1 MEDANKETVQKKKIN
16 YKKRVILVLIFIV
29 LVSIFMFVKLRG
41 EYLNILSI
49 GENYIDVFTQT
60 IKYQYMVFG
69 INIAVLF
76 FLIYFTTRFIK
87 RGLKKFFEEDKIEMP
102 KLPNKSVS
110 LIAGAILSIITSPFM
125 IEKTMLALNSA
136 QFGIA
141 DPIFNIDIGYYIFTK
156 PFIEMLLYYIIFV
169 FIVLSIYIAIY
180 YITVFNVYFDG
191 INIETLKKNT
201 VIKQIIFNIMVIAL
215 AIAGITFIN
224 SNNVIFEKSID
235 IGQDLVLYGGGLT
248 DVTIKVWGYR
258 IFAIL
263 IPIAVYFG
271 ISFIQ
276 KSQNKKAI
284 LAFATIPT
292 YLVGMFVIMTLFQLI
307 MVSPNELDK
316 EKTYIQNNIDGTKQA
331 YNIDIE
337 EIEIAHTGTITNEQ
351 VIRNSNVLNNIPIVT
366 KDVVLKN
373 LEEYQTSTGYYAY
386 RNISI
391 AKYNINGTDEIC
403 YISPREIVSDNGRTY
418 NSKTY
423 EYTHGYGAII
433 TSASTLDDS
442 NNITYI
448 QKGLDDNGPIKVE
461 QPRIYFGLQTNQT
474 IITNV
479 NNNKEYDYPI
489 TSSTNAENV
498 YDGLAGIKLN
508 LLDRLILGIHTG
520 DLKIA
525 FNTNM
530 NSESKV
536 ITNRNII
543 ERAKTLMPY
552 LMYDENPYM
561 VITDTG
567 RQVWVLDAYTISNS
581 YPYSQ
586 ESIIEKDGIRTRI
599 NYIRNSVKVLIDAY
613 DGTMQFY
620 ITDRTDPIAMA
631 YRNIY
636 PNLFM
641 DLDVQIPEDISE
653 HMVYPQLLYNIQA
666 DMLSMYHNVQTEVL
680 YRNDDLW
687 DIARNTANRQSASS
701 IGTKM
706 DSYYTM
712 LKTSDSNEEELGL
725 VVPYTPYNKQ
735 NIIAYLV
742 GTYENDNKLKLYKF
756 NSDNNILGPMQLENQ
771 IEQDETI
778 SEELKALNVAGTRLI
793 KDMIIVPIENTL
805 LYVQPI
811 YQVLLNE
818 SQVPTLRKVIVAS
831 GNKLAIGNN
840 LQEAIERL
848 VSQEASRIEIE
859 NTDDEEGLIEAIIKA
874 NNNLSESS
882 ANNDWELMGK
892 DINRLQSLI
901 TQLEELIS
909 EKENTE
915 NIENTENTEIDSNLI
930 NESNIIINSTENQ
943 I

>member
-1 MEDANKETVQKKKIN
+1 MKKRKT
-16 YKKRVILVLIFIV
+16 RVILVVVFLILLALYLGIT
-29 LVSIFMFVKLRG
+29 LRG

-69 INIAVLF
+69 INFVFLF

-263 IPIAVYFG
+263 IPIAVYIG
-271 ISFIQ
+271 ISFIR

-284 LAFATIPT
+284 LAFGTIPT

-641 DLDVQIPEDISE
+641 DLDAQIPEDISE

-680 YRNDDLW
+680 YRNDDIW

-712 LKTSDSNEEELGL
+712 LKTSDSSEEKLGL

-771 IEQDETI
+771 IEQDEAI
-778 SEELKALNVAGTRLI
+778 SEELKALNVAGTKLI

-818 SQVPTLRKVIVAS
+818 SQVPILKKVVVAS

-840 LQEAIERL
+840 LQDAIEKL
-848 VSQEASRIEIE
+848 VSQEASRTRIEIE
-859 NTDDEEGLIEAIIKA
+859 NTDNEEGLIEAIIKA

-882 ANNDWELMGK
+882 ANSDWELMGK

-901 TQLEELIS
+901 KQLEELIS
-909 EKENTE
+909 ETE
-915 NIENTENTEIDSNLI
+915 NVENTEIDSNLV
-930 NESNIIINSTENQ
+930 NENNTITNSIENQ

>member
-1 MEDANKETVQKKKIN
+1 MEDANKESVQKKKIN

-29 LVSIFMFVKLRG
+29 LVSLFMFVKLRG

-69 INIAVLF
+69 INFAVLF

-102 KLPNKSVS
+102 KLPNKSVA

-215 AIAGITFIN
+215 AIAGITFVN

-284 LAFATIPT
+284 LAFGTIPT

-351 VIRNSNVLNNIPIVT
+351 VNRNSNVLNNIPIVT

-508 LLDRLILGIHTG
+508 WLDRLILGIHTG
-520 DLKIA
+520 DFKIA

-641 DLDVQIPEDISE
+641 DLDAQIPEDISE

-680 YRNDDLW
+680 YRNDDIW

-712 LKTSDSNEEELGL
+712 LKTSDSSEEKLGL

-771 IEQDETI
+771 IEQDEAI
-778 SEELKALNVAGTRLI
+778 SEELKALNVAGTKLI

-818 SQVPTLRKVIVAS
+818 SQVPILKKVVVAS

-840 LQEAIERL
+840 LQDAIEKL

-859 NTDDEEGLIEAIIKA
+859 NTDNEEGLIEAIIKA

-882 ANNDWELMGK
+882 ANSDWELMGK

-901 TQLEELIS
+901 KQLEELIS
-909 EKENTE
+909 ETE
-915 NIENTENTEIDSNLI
+915 NVENTEIDSSLV
-930 NESNIIINSTENQ
+930 NENNTITNSIENQ

>member
-1 MEDANKETVQKKKIN
+1 MEDANKESVQKKKIN

-29 LVSIFMFVKLRG
+29 LVSLFMFVKLRG

-69 INIAVLF
+69 INFVFLF

-316 EKTYIQNNIDGTKQA
+316 EKPYIQNNIDGTKQA

-520 DLKIA
+520 DFKIA

-561 VITDTG
+561 VITNTG

-641 DLDVQIPEDISE
+641 DLDAQIPEDISE

-712 LKTSDSNEEELGL
+712 LKISDSSEEKLGL

-742 GTYENDNKLKLYKF
+742 GTYKNDNKLKLYKF

-771 IEQDETI
+771 IEQDEAI
-778 SEELKALNVAGTRLI
+778 SEELKALNVAGTKLI

-818 SQVPTLRKVIVAS
+818 SQVPILKKVVVAS

-840 LQEAIERL
+840 LQDAIEKL

-859 NTDDEEGLIEAIIKA
+859 NTDNEEGLIEAIIKA

-882 ANNDWELMGK
+882 ANSDWELMGK

-901 TQLEELIS
+901 KQLEELIS
-909 EKENTE
+909 ETE
-915 NIENTENTEIDSNLI
+915 NVENTEIDSDLV
-930 NESNIIINSTENQ
+930 NENNTITNSIENQ

>member
-1 MEDANKETVQKKKIN
+1 MEDASKEIVQKKKVN
-16 YKKRVILVLIFIV
+16 YKKRVILVLIFLV
-29 LVSIFMFVKLRG
+29 LVGIFMFVKLRG

-49 GENYIDVFTQT
+49 SENYIEVFTQT
-60 IKYQYMVFG
+60 IKYQYMVIG
-69 INIAVLF
+69 INFVVLF
-76 FLIYFTTRFIK
+76 FLIYFTTRYIK
-87 RGLKKFFEEDKIEMP
+87 KGLKKFFEEDKIEMP
-102 KLPNKSVS
+102 KLPNKSIA
-110 LIAGAILSIITSPFM
+110 LIAGAILSIITSTFM
-125 IEKTMLALNSA
+125 VEKTMLVLNSA
-136 QFGIA
+136 QFGIP

-156 PFIEMLLYYIIFV
+156 PFIEMILYYIIFV
-169 FIVLSIYIAIY
+169 FAVLSIYIAIY
-180 YITVFNVYFDG
+180 YIAVFNIYFDG

-201 VIKQIIFNIMVIAL
+201 VIKQIIFNVMVIAL
-215 AIAGITFIN
+215 AIAGLTFVN

-235 IGQDLVLYGGGLT
+235 IGSDIVLYGGGLT

-258 IFAIL
+258 ILAIL
-263 IPIAVYFG
+263 IPIAIYFG
-271 ISFIQ
+271 IKYII
-276 KSQNKKAI
+276 KSQNKKAV
-284 LAFATIPT
+284 LAFGTIPT
-292 YLVGMFVIMTLFQLI
+292 YLVGMFVIMTLVQLI

-316 EKTYIQNNIDGTKQA
+316 EKAYIKNNIEGTKQA

-337 EIEIAHTGTITNEQ
+337 EIEIAHTGTITSEQ
-351 VIRNSNVLNNIPIVT
+351 VNKNNVVLSNIPIVT

-386 RNISI
+386 RNINI
-391 AKYNINGTDEIC
+391 AKYNIDGAEEVC
-403 YISPREIVSDNGRTY
+403 YVSPREIVSDNGRTY

-433 TSASTLDDS
+433 TSASKLDNS

-448 QKGLDDNGPIKVE
+448 QKGLDENGPIKVE
-461 QPRIYFGLQTNQT
+461 EPRIYFGLQTNQT

-530 NSESKV
+530 NEESKV

-561 VITDTG
+561 VITDEG

-586 ESIIEKDGIRTRI
+586 ETIIEKDGIRTKI

-613 DGTMQFY
+613 DGTLEFY

-641 DLDVQIPEDISE
+641 DLDAQIPENIAE
-653 HMVYPQLLYNIQA
+653 HMIYPQLLYDIQA
-666 DMLSMYHNVQTEVL
+666 EMLSMYHNVQTEVL

-687 DIARNTANRQSASS
+687 DIARSTANKTTSS
-701 IGTKM
+701 NIGTSM
-706 DSYYTM
+706 NSYYTM
-712 LKTSDSNEEELGL
+712 LKTTDSNEEKLGL

-742 GTYENDNKLKLYKF
+742 GTYEDDNKLKLYKF
-756 NSDNNILGPMQLENQ
+756 NSDSSILGPMQLENQ
-771 IEQDETI
+771 IEQDEAI
-778 SEELKALNVAGTRLI
+778 SAEIKSLNVAGTKLI
-793 KDMIIVPIENTL
+793 KDMLIVPIENTL

-818 SQVPTLRKVIVAS
+818 SQVPILKKVVVAS
-831 GNKLAIGNN
+831 GNKVAIGNN

-859 NTDDEEGLIEAIIKA
+859 NTDDEKGLIEAIIKA
-874 NNNLSESS
+874 NNNLSQSS

-901 TQLEELIS
+901 TQLEELMKET
-909 EKENTE
+909 EKNEPDVNIDTETNT
-915 NIENTENTEIDSNLI
+915 ITNTV
-930 NESNIIINSTENQ
+930 ENQ

>member
-1 MEDANKETVQKKKIN
+1 MEDANKESVQKKKIN

-69 INIAVLF
+69 INFAVLF

-102 KLPNKSVS
+102 KLPNKSVA

-201 VIKQIIFNIMVIAL
+201 VIKQIIFNITVIAL

-351 VIRNSNVLNNIPIVT
+351 VNRNSNVLNNIPIVT

-641 DLDVQIPEDISE
+641 DLDAQIPEDISE

-687 DIARNTANRQSASS
+687 NIARNTANRQSASS

-712 LKTSDSNEEELGL
+712 LKTSDSSEEKLGL

-771 IEQDETI
+771 IEQDEAI
-778 SEELKALNVAGTRLI
+778 SEELKALNVAGTKLI

-818 SQVPTLRKVIVAS
+818 SQVPILKKVVVAS

-840 LQEAIERL
+840 LQDAIEKL

-859 NTDDEEGLIEAIIKA
+859 NTDNEEGLIEAIIKA

-882 ANNDWELMGK
+882 ANSDWELMGK

-901 TQLEELIS
+901 KQLEELIS
-909 EKENTE
+909 ETE
-915 NIENTENTEIDSNLI
+915 NVENTEIDSNLV
-930 NESNIIINSTENQ
+930 NENNTITNSIENQ

>member
-1 MEDANKETVQKKKIN
+1 MEDANKESVQKKKIN

-29 LVSIFMFVKLRG
+29 LVSLFMFVKLRG

-69 INIAVLF
+69 INFAVLF

-102 KLPNKSVS
+102 KLPNKSVA

-520 DLKIA
+520 DFKIA

-641 DLDVQIPEDISE
+641 DLDAQIPEDISE

-712 LKTSDSNEEELGL
+712 LKTSDSSEEKLGL

-771 IEQDETI
+771 IEQDEAI
-778 SEELKALNVAGTRLI
+778 SEELKALNVAGTKLI

-818 SQVPTLRKVIVAS
+818 SQVPILKKVVVAS

-840 LQEAIERL
+840 LQDAIEKL

-859 NTDDEEGLIEAIIKA
+859 NTDNEEGLIEAIIKA

-882 ANNDWELMGK
+882 ANSDWELMGK

-901 TQLEELIS
+901 KQLEELIN
-909 EKENTE
+909 ETE
-915 NIENTENTEIDSNLI
+915 NVENTEIDSDLV
-930 NESNIIINSTENQ
+930 NENNTITNSIENQ

>member
-1 MEDANKETVQKKKIN
+1 MEDASKEIVQKKKVN
-16 YKKRVILVLIFIV
+16 YKKRVILVLIFLV
-29 LVSIFMFVKLRG
+29 LVGIFMFVKLRG

-49 GENYIDVFTQT
+49 SENYIEVFTQT
-60 IKYQYMVFG
+60 IKYQYMVIG
-69 INIAVLF
+69 INFVVLF
-76 FLIYFTTRFIK
+76 FLIYFTTRYIK
-87 RGLKKFFEEDKIEMP
+87 KGLKKFFEEDKIEMP
-102 KLPNKSVS
+102 KLPNKSIA
-110 LIAGAILSIITSPFM
+110 LIAGAILSIITSTFM
-125 IEKTMLALNSA
+125 VEKTMLVLNSA
-136 QFGIA
+136 QFGIP

-156 PFIEMLLYYIIFV
+156 PFIEMILYYIIFV
-169 FIVLSIYIAIY
+169 FAVLSIYIAIY
-180 YITVFNVYFDG
+180 YIAVFNIYFDG

-201 VIKQIIFNIMVIAL
+201 VIKQIIFNVMVIAL
-215 AIAGITFIN
+215 AIAGLTFVN

-235 IGQDLVLYGGGLT
+235 IGSDIVLYGGGLT

-258 IFAIL
+258 ILAIL
-263 IPIAVYFG
+263 IPIAIYFG
-271 ISFIQ
+271 IKYII

-284 LAFATIPT
+284 LAFGTIPT

-316 EKTYIQNNIDGTKQA
+316 EKAYIKNNIEGTKQA

-337 EIEIAHTGTITNEQ
+337 EIEIAHTGTITSEQ
-351 VIRNSNVLNNIPIVT
+351 VNKNNVVLSNIPIVT

-386 RNISI
+386 RNINI
-391 AKYNINGTDEIC
+391 AKYNIDGAEEVC
-403 YISPREIVSDNGRTY
+403 YVSPREIVSDNGRTY

-433 TSASTLDDS
+433 TSASKLDNS

-448 QKGLDDNGPIKVE
+448 QKGLDENGPIKVE
-461 QPRIYFGLQTNQT
+461 EPRIYFGLQTNQT

-530 NSESKV
+530 NEESKV

-561 VITDTG
+561 VITDEG

-586 ESIIEKDGIRTRI
+586 ETIIEKDGIRTKI

-613 DGTMQFY
+613 DGTLEFY

-641 DLDVQIPEDISE
+641 DLDEQIPENIAE
-653 HMVYPQLLYNIQA
+653 HMIYPQLLYDIQA
-666 DMLSMYHNVQTEVL
+666 EMLSMYHNVQTEVL

-687 DIARNTANRQSASS
+687 DIARSTANKTTSS
-701 IGTKM
+701 NIGTSM
-706 DSYYTM
+706 NSYYTM
-712 LKTSDSNEEELGL
+712 LKTTDSSEEKLGL

-742 GTYENDNKLKLYKF
+742 GTYEDDNKLKLYKF
-756 NSDNNILGPMQLENQ
+756 NSDSSILGPMQLENQ
-771 IEQDETI
+771 IEQDEAI
-778 SEELKALNVAGTRLI
+778 SAEIKSLNVAGTKLI
-793 KDMIIVPIENTL
+793 KDMLIVPIENTL

-818 SQVPTLRKVIVAS
+818 SQVPILKKVVVAS
-831 GNKLAIGNN
+831 GNKVAIGNN

-859 NTDDEEGLIEAIIKA
+859 NTDDEKGLIEAIIKA
-874 NNNLSESS
+874 NNNLSQSS

-901 TQLEELIS
+901 TQLEELMKET
-909 EKENTE
+909 EKNEPDVNIDTETNT
-915 NIENTENTEIDSNLI
+915 ITNTV
-930 NESNIIINSTENQ
+930 ENQ

>member
-1 MEDANKETVQKKKIN
+1 MEDASKEIVQKKKVN
-16 YKKRVILVLIFIV
+16 YKKRVILVLIFLV
-29 LVSIFMFVKLRG
+29 LVGIFMFVKLRG

-49 GENYIDVFTQT
+49 SENYIEVFTQT
-60 IKYQYMVFG
+60 IKYQYMVIG
-69 INIAVLF
+69 INFVVLF
-76 FLIYFTTRFIK
+76 FLIYFTTRYIK
-87 RGLKKFFEEDKIEMP
+87 KGLKKFFEEDKIEMP
-102 KLPNKSVS
+102 KLPNKSIA
-110 LIAGAILSIITSPFM
+110 LIAGAILSIITSTFM
-125 IEKTMLALNSA
+125 VEKTMLVLNSA
-136 QFGIA
+136 QFGIP

-156 PFIEMLLYYIIFV
+156 PFIEMILYYIIFV
-169 FIVLSIYIAIY
+169 FAVLSIYIAIY
-180 YITVFNVYFDG
+180 YIAVFNIYFDG

-201 VIKQIIFNIMVIAL
+201 VIKQIIFNVMVIAL
-215 AIAGITFIN
+215 AIAGLTFVN

-235 IGQDLVLYGGGLT
+235 IGSDIVLYGGGLT

-258 IFAIL
+258 ILAIL
-263 IPIAVYFG
+263 IPIAIYFG
-271 ISFIQ
+271 IKYII

-284 LAFATIPT
+284 LAFGTIPT
-292 YLVGMFVIMTLFQLI
+292 YLVGLFVIMTLFQLI

-316 EKTYIQNNIDGTKQA
+316 EKAYIKNNIEGTKQA

-337 EIEIAHTGTITNEQ
+337 EIEIAHTGTITSEQ
-351 VIRNSNVLNNIPIVT
+351 VNKNNVVLSNIPIVT

-386 RNISI
+386 RNINI
-391 AKYNINGTDEIC
+391 AKYNIDGAEEVC
-403 YISPREIVSDNGRTY
+403 YVSPREIVSDNGRTY

-433 TSASTLDDS
+433 TSASKLDNS

-448 QKGLDDNGPIKVE
+448 QKGLDENGPIKVE
-461 QPRIYFGLQTNQT
+461 EPRIYFGLQTNQT

-530 NSESKV
+530 NEESKV

-561 VITDTG
+561 VITDEG

-586 ESIIEKDGIRTRI
+586 ETIIEKDGIRTKI

-613 DGTMQFY
+613 DGTLEFY

-641 DLDVQIPEDISE
+641 DLDAQIPENIAE
-653 HMVYPQLLYNIQA
+653 HMIYPQLLYDIQA
-666 DMLSMYHNVQTEVL
+666 EMLSMYHNVQTEVL

-687 DIARNTANRQSASS
+687 DIARSTANKTTSS
-701 IGTKM
+701 NIGTSM
-706 DSYYTM
+706 NSYYTM
-712 LKTSDSNEEELGL
+712 LKTTDSNEEKLGL

-742 GTYENDNKLKLYKF
+742 GTYEDDNKLKLYKF
-756 NSDNNILGPMQLENQ
+756 NSDSSILGPMQLENQ
-771 IEQDETI
+771 IEQDEAI
-778 SEELKALNVAGTRLI
+778 SAEIKSLNVAGTKLI
-793 KDMIIVPIENTL
+793 KDMLIVPIESTL

-818 SQVPTLRKVIVAS
+818 SQVPILKKVVVAS
-831 GNKLAIGNN
+831 GNKVAIGNN

-859 NTDDEEGLIEAIIKA
+859 NTDDEKGLIEAIIKA
-874 NNNLSESS
+874 NNNLSQSS

-901 TQLEELIS
+901 TQLEELMKET
-909 EKENTE
+909 EKNEPDVNIDTETNT
-915 NIENTENTEIDSNLI
+915 ITNTV
-930 NESNIIINSTENQ
+930 ENQ

>member
-1 MEDANKETVQKKKIN
+1 M
-16 YKKRVILVLIFIV
+16 
-29 LVSIFMFVKLRG
+29 
-41 EYLNILSI
+41 
-49 GENYIDVFTQT
+49 
-60 IKYQYMVFG
+60 
-69 INIAVLF
+69 
-76 FLIYFTTRFIK
+76 
-87 RGLKKFFEEDKIEMP
+87 
-102 KLPNKSVS
+102 
-110 LIAGAILSIITSPFM
+110 
-125 IEKTMLALNSA
+125 
-136 QFGIA
+136 
-141 DPIFNIDIGYYIFTK
+141 
-156 PFIEMLLYYIIFV
+156 
-169 FIVLSIYIAIY
+169 
-180 YITVFNVYFDG
+180 
-191 INIETLKKNT
+191 
-201 VIKQIIFNIMVIAL
+201 
-215 AIAGITFIN
+215 
-224 SNNVIFEKSID
+224 
-235 IGQDLVLYGGGLT
+235 
-248 DVTIKVWGYR
+248 
-258 IFAIL
+258 
-263 IPIAVYFG
+263 
-271 ISFIQ
+271 
-276 KSQNKKAI
+276 
-284 LAFATIPT
+284 
-292 YLVGMFVIMTLFQLI
+292 
-307 MVSPNELDK
+307 
-316 EKTYIQNNIDGTKQA
+316 
-331 YNIDIE
+331 
-337 EIEIAHTGTITNEQ
+337 
-351 VIRNSNVLNNIPIVT
+351 
-366 KDVVLKN
+366 
-373 LEEYQTSTGYYAY
+373 
-386 RNISI
+386 
-391 AKYNINGTDEIC
+391 
-403 YISPREIVSDNGRTY
+403 
-418 NSKTY
+418 
-423 EYTHGYGAII
+423 
-433 TSASTLDDS
+433 
-442 NNITYI
+442 
-448 QKGLDDNGPIKVE
+448 
-461 QPRIYFGLQTNQT
+461 
-474 IITNV
+474 
-479 NNNKEYDYPI
+479 
-489 TSSTNAENV
+489 
-498 YDGLAGIKLN
+498 
-508 LLDRLILGIHTG
+508 LDRLILGIHTG

-641 DLDVQIPEDISE
+641 DLDAQIPEDISE

-712 LKTSDSNEEELGL
+712 LKTSDSSEEKLGL

-771 IEQDETI
+771 IEQDEAI
-778 SEELKALNVAGTRLI
+778 SEELKALNVAGTKLI

-818 SQVPTLRKVIVAS
+818 SQVPILKKVVVAS

-840 LQEAIERL
+840 LQDAIEKL

-859 NTDDEEGLIEAIIKA
+859 NTDNEEGLIEAIIKA

-882 ANNDWELMGK
+882 ANSDWELMGK

-901 TQLEELIS
+901 KQLEELIN
-909 EKENTE
+909 ETE
-915 NIENTENTEIDSNLI
+915 NVENTEIDSDLV
-930 NESNIIINSTENQ
+930 NENNTITNSIENQ

>member
-1 MEDANKETVQKKKIN
+1 MEDANKESVQKKKIN

-29 LVSIFMFVKLRG
+29 LVSLFMFVKLRG

-69 INIAVLF
+69 INFVFLF

-520 DLKIA
+520 DFKIA

-561 VITDTG
+561 VITNTG

-641 DLDVQIPEDISE
+641 DLDAQIPEDISE

-712 LKTSDSNEEELGL
+712 LKTSDSSEEKLEL

-771 IEQDETI
+771 IEQDEAI
-778 SEELKALNVAGTRLI
+778 SEELKALNVAGTKLI

-818 SQVPTLRKVIVAS
+818 SQVPILKKVVVAS

-840 LQEAIERL
+840 LQDAIEKL

-859 NTDDEEGLIEAIIKA
+859 NTDNEEGLIEAIIKA

-882 ANNDWELMGK
+882 ANSDWELMGK

-901 TQLEELIS
+901 KQLEELIN
-909 EKENTE
+909 ETE
-915 NIENTENTEIDSNLI
+915 NVENTEIDSDLV
-930 NESNIIINSTENQ
+930 NENNTITNSIENQ

>member
-1 MEDANKETVQKKKIN
+1 MEDANKESVQKKKIN

-29 LVSIFMFVKLRG
+29 LVSLFMFVKLRG

-69 INIAVLF
+69 INFAVLF

-102 KLPNKSVS
+102 KLPNKSVA

-433 TSASTLDDS
+433 TSASTLDDT

-712 LKTSDSNEEELGL
+712 LKTSDSSEEKLGL

-771 IEQDETI
+771 IEQDEAI
-778 SEELKALNVAGTRLI
+778 SEELKALNVAGTKLI

-818 SQVPTLRKVIVAS
+818 SQVPILKKVVVAS

-840 LQEAIERL
+840 LQDAIEKL

-859 NTDDEEGLIEAIIKA
+859 NTDNEEGLIEAIIKA

-882 ANNDWELMGK
+882 ANSDWELMGK

-901 TQLEELIS
+901 KQLEELIN
-909 EKENTE
+909 ETE
-915 NIENTENTEIDSNLI
+915 NVENTEIDSDLV
-930 NESNIIINSTENQ
+930 NENNTITNSIENQ

>member
-1 MEDANKETVQKKKIN
+1 MEDANKESVQKKKIN

-29 LVSIFMFVKLRG
+29 LVSLFMFVKLRG

-69 INIAVLF
+69 INFVFLF

-520 DLKIA
+520 DFKIA

-641 DLDVQIPEDISE
+641 DLDAQIPEDISE

-712 LKTSDSNEEELGL
+712 LKTSDSSEEKLEL

-771 IEQDETI
+771 IEQDEAI
-778 SEELKALNVAGTRLI
+778 SEELKALNVAGTKLI

-818 SQVPTLRKVIVAS
+818 SQVPILKKVVVAS

-840 LQEAIERL
+840 LQDAIEKL

-859 NTDDEEGLIEAIIKA
+859 NTDNEEGLIEAIIKA

-882 ANNDWELMGK
+882 ANSDWELMGK

-901 TQLEELIS
+901 KQLEELIN
-909 EKENTE
+909 ETE
-915 NIENTENTEIDSNLI
+915 NVENTEIDSDLV
-930 NESNIIINSTENQ
+930 NENNTITNSIENQ

>member
-1 MEDANKETVQKKKIN
+1 M
-16 YKKRVILVLIFIV
+16 
-29 LVSIFMFVKLRG
+29 
-41 EYLNILSI
+41 
-49 GENYIDVFTQT
+49 
-60 IKYQYMVFG
+60 
-69 INIAVLF
+69 
-76 FLIYFTTRFIK
+76 
-87 RGLKKFFEEDKIEMP
+87 
-102 KLPNKSVS
+102 
-110 LIAGAILSIITSPFM
+110 
-125 IEKTMLALNSA
+125 
-136 QFGIA
+136 
-141 DPIFNIDIGYYIFTK
+141 
-156 PFIEMLLYYIIFV
+156 
-169 FIVLSIYIAIY
+169 
-180 YITVFNVYFDG
+180 
-191 INIETLKKNT
+191 
-201 VIKQIIFNIMVIAL
+201 
-215 AIAGITFIN
+215 
-224 SNNVIFEKSID
+224 
-235 IGQDLVLYGGGLT
+235 
-248 DVTIKVWGYR
+248 
-258 IFAIL
+258 
-263 IPIAVYFG
+263 
-271 ISFIQ
+271 
-276 KSQNKKAI
+276 
-284 LAFATIPT
+284 
-292 YLVGMFVIMTLFQLI
+292 
-307 MVSPNELDK
+307 
-316 EKTYIQNNIDGTKQA
+316 
-331 YNIDIE
+331 
-337 EIEIAHTGTITNEQ
+337 
-351 VIRNSNVLNNIPIVT
+351 
-366 KDVVLKN
+366 
-373 LEEYQTSTGYYAY
+373 
-386 RNISI
+386 
-391 AKYNINGTDEIC
+391 
-403 YISPREIVSDNGRTY
+403 
-418 NSKTY
+418 
-423 EYTHGYGAII
+423 
-433 TSASTLDDS
+433 
-442 NNITYI
+442 
-448 QKGLDDNGPIKVE
+448 
-461 QPRIYFGLQTNQT
+461 
-474 IITNV
+474 
-479 NNNKEYDYPI
+479 
-489 TSSTNAENV
+489 
-498 YDGLAGIKLN
+498 
-508 LLDRLILGIHTG
+508 LDRLILGIHTG

-641 DLDVQIPEDISE
+641 DLDAQIPEDISE

-712 LKTSDSNEEELGL
+712 LKTSDSSEEKLEL

-771 IEQDETI
+771 IEQDEAI
-778 SEELKALNVAGTRLI
+778 SEELKALNVAGTKLI

-818 SQVPTLRKVIVAS
+818 SQVPILKKVVVAS

-840 LQEAIERL
+840 LQDAIEKL

-859 NTDDEEGLIEAIIKA
+859 NTDNEEGLIEAIIKA

-882 ANNDWELMGK
+882 ANSDWELMGK

-901 TQLEELIS
+901 KQLEELIN
-909 EKENTE
+909 ETE
-915 NIENTENTEIDSNLI
+915 NVENTEIDSDLV
-930 NESNIIINSTENQ
+930 NENNTITNSIENQ

>member
-1 MEDANKETVQKKKIN
+1 MEDANKESVQKKKIN

-29 LVSIFMFVKLRG
+29 LVSLFMFVKLRG

-69 INIAVLF
+69 INFAVLF

-102 KLPNKSVS
+102 KLPNKSVA

-180 YITVFNVYFDG
+180 YITVFNIYFDG

-215 AIAGITFIN
+215 AIAGITFVN
-224 SNNVIFEKSID
+224 SNNVIFEKSIN

-263 IPIAVYFG
+263 IPIAVYIG
-271 ISFIQ
+271 ISFIR

-284 LAFATIPT
+284 LAFGTIPT

-520 DLKIA
+520 DFKIA

-561 VITDTG
+561 VITNTG

-641 DLDVQIPEDISE
+641 DLDAQIPEDISE

-712 LKTSDSNEEELGL
+712 LKTSDSSEEKLEL

-771 IEQDETI
+771 IEQDEAI
-778 SEELKALNVAGTRLI
+778 SEELKALNVAGTKLI

-818 SQVPTLRKVIVAS
+818 SQVPILKKVVVAS

-840 LQEAIERL
+840 LQDAIEKL

-859 NTDDEEGLIEAIIKA
+859 NTDNEEGLIEAIIKA

-882 ANNDWELMGK
+882 ANSDWELMGK

-901 TQLEELIS
+901 KQLEELIN
-909 EKENTE
+909 ETE
-915 NIENTENTEIDSNLI
+915 NVENTEIDSDLV
-930 NESNIIINSTENQ
+930 NENNTITNSIENQ

>member
-1 MEDANKETVQKKKIN
+1 MEDANKELVQKKKVN
-16 YKKRVILVLIFIV
+16 YKKRVILVLIFLV

-49 GENYIDVFTQT
+49 GENYINVFTQT
-60 IKYQYMVFG
+60 IKYQYFVIG
-69 INIAVLF
+69 INFVALF
-76 FLIYFTTRFIK
+76 FIFYVTTRFIK

-102 KLPNKSVS
+102 KLPNKSIA

-125 IEKTMLALNSA
+125 IEKTMLAFNAA

-141 DPIFNIDIGYYIFTK
+141 DPIFNVDIGYYIFVK
-156 PFIEMLLYYIIFV
+156 PFIEMLLYYVIFV
-169 FIVLSIYIAIY
+169 FIVISIYIAIY
-180 YITVFNVYFDG
+180 YIAVFNIYFDG

-201 VIKQIIFNIMVIAL
+201 VIKQIIFNVMIIAL
-215 AIAGITFIN
+215 AVAGLTFVN

-235 IGQDLVLYGGGLT
+235 IDQDIVLYGGGLT

-258 IFAIL
+258 IFALL
-263 IPIAVYFG
+263 IPIAVYLG
-271 ISFIQ
+271 ISFIR

-284 LAFATIPT
+284 LSFGAIPT
-292 YLVGMFVIMTLFQLI
+292 YLVGLFLIMTLFQLI

-316 EKTYIQNNIDGTKQA
+316 EKAYIKNNIEGTKQA
-331 YNIDIE
+331 YGIDIE
-337 EIEIAHTGTITNEQ
+337 EIEIAHTGTITSEQ
-351 VIRNSNVLNNIPIVT
+351 VNKNGNVLTNIPIVT

-391 AKYNINGTDEIC
+391 AEYNINGTDEIC
-403 YISPREIVSDNGRTY
+403 YISPREIVSDNGRTD

-448 QKGLDDNGPIKVE
+448 QKGLNENGPIKVNE
-461 QPRIYFGLQTNQT
+461 PRIYFGLQTNQT

-479 NNNKEYDYPI
+479 DNYKEYDYPI

-530 NSESKV
+530 NENSKV

-552 LMYDENPYM
+552 LMYDEDPYM
-561 VITDTG
+561 VITDDG

-586 ESIIEKDGIRTRI
+586 ESIIEKDGVRTRI

-613 DGTMQFY
+613 DGTLQFY
-620 ITDRTDPIAMA
+620 ITDRTDPIVMA

-636 PNLFM
+636 PDLFM
-641 DLDVQIPEDISE
+641 DLDAQIPVDISR
-653 HMVYPQLLYNIQA
+653 HIIYPQLLYNIQA
-666 DMLSMYHNVQTEVL
+666 EMLSMYHNVQTEVL

-687 DIARNTANRQSASS
+687 DIAKSTANKTTSSS
-701 IGTKM
+701 IGATM

-712 LKTSDSNEEELGL
+712 LKTSDSNEEKLGL
-725 VVPYTPYNKQ
+725 VIPYTPYNKQ

-756 NSDNNILGPMQLENQ
+756 NSDNSILGPMQLENQ
-771 IEQDETI
+771 IEQDEAI
-778 SEELKALNVAGTRLI
+778 STELKALNVAGTKLI

-818 SQVPTLRKVIVAS
+818 SQVPILKKVVVAS
-831 GNKLAIGNN
+831 GNKLAIGNS

-848 VSQEASRIEIE
+848 VSQDASRIEIE

-901 TQLEELIS
+901 TQLEELMK
-909 EKENTE
+909 ETENTE
-915 NIENTENTEIDSNLI
+915 N
-930 NESNIIINSTENQ
+930 NESNSNIINETNTIDNAIENQ

>member
-1 MEDANKETVQKKKIN
+1 MEDANKESVQKKKIN

-69 INIAVLF
+69 INFAVLF

-102 KLPNKSVS
+102 KLPNKSVA

-263 IPIAVYFG
+263 IPIAVYLG
-271 ISFIQ
+271 ISFIR

-284 LAFATIPT
+284 LSFGAIPT
-292 YLVGMFVIMTLFQLI
+292 YLVGLFLIMTLFQLI

-316 EKTYIQNNIDGTKQA
+316 EKAYIKNNIEGTKQA
-331 YNIDIE
+331 YGIDIE
-337 EIEIAHTGTITNEQ
+337 EIEIAHTGTITSEQ
-351 VIRNSNVLNNIPIVT
+351 VNKNSNVLTNIPIVT

-391 AKYNINGTDEIC
+391 AEYNINGTDEIC
-403 YISPREIVSDNGRTY
+403 YISPREIVSDNGRTD

-448 QKGLDDNGPIKVE
+448 QKGLNENGPIKVNE
-461 QPRIYFGLQTNQT
+461 PRIYFGLQTNQT

-479 NNNKEYDYPI
+479 DNYKEYDYPI

-530 NSESKV
+530 NENSKV

-552 LMYDENPYM
+552 LMYDEDPYM
-561 VITDTG
+561 VITDDG

-586 ESIIEKDGIRTRI
+586 EAIIEKDGVRTRI

-613 DGTMQFY
+613 DGTLQFY
-620 ITDRTDPIAMA
+620 ITDRTDPIVMA

-636 PNLFM
+636 PDLFM
-641 DLDVQIPEDISE
+641 DLDAQIPVDISR
-653 HMVYPQLLYNIQA
+653 HIIYPQLLYNIQA
-666 DMLSMYHNVQTEVL
+666 EMLSMYHNVQTEVL

-687 DIARNTANRQSASS
+687 DIAKSTANKTTSSS
-701 IGTKM
+701 IGATM

-712 LKTSDSNEEELGL
+712 LKTSDSNEEKLGL
-725 VVPYTPYNKQ
+725 VIPYTPYNKQ

-756 NSDNNILGPMQLENQ
+756 NSDNSILGPMQLENQ
-771 IEQDETI
+771 IEQDEAI
-778 SEELKALNVAGTRLI
+778 STELKALNVAGTKLI

-818 SQVPTLRKVIVAS
+818 SQVPILKKVVVAS
-831 GNKLAIGNN
+831 GNKLAIGNS

-848 VSQEASRIEIE
+848 VSQDASRIEIE

-901 TQLEELIS
+901 TQLEELIK
-909 EKENTE
+909 ETENTE
-915 NIENTENTEIDSNLI
+915 N
-930 NESNIIINSTENQ
+930 NESNSNIINETNTIDNAIENQ

>member
-1 MEDANKETVQKKKIN
+1 MEDASKEIVQKKKVN
-16 YKKRVILVLIFIV
+16 YKKRVILVLIFLV
-29 LVSIFMFVKLRG
+29 LVGIFMFVKLRG

-49 GENYIDVFTQT
+49 SENYIEVFTQT
-60 IKYQYMVFG
+60 IKYQYMVIG
-69 INIAVLF
+69 INFVVLF
-76 FLIYFTTRFIK
+76 FLIYFTTRYIK
-87 RGLKKFFEEDKIEMP
+87 KGLKKFFEEDKIEMP
-102 KLPNKSVS
+102 KLPNKSIA
-110 LIAGAILSIITSPFM
+110 LIAGAILSIITSTFM
-125 IEKTMLALNSA
+125 VEKTMLVLNSA
-136 QFGIA
+136 QFGIP

-156 PFIEMLLYYIIFV
+156 PFIEMILYYIIFV
-169 FIVLSIYIAIY
+169 FAVLSIYIAIY
-180 YITVFNVYFDG
+180 YIAVFNIYFDG

-201 VIKQIIFNIMVIAL
+201 VIKQIIFNVMVIAL
-215 AIAGITFIN
+215 AIAGLTFVN

-235 IGQDLVLYGGGLT
+235 IGSDIVLYGGGLT

-258 IFAIL
+258 ILAIL
-263 IPIAVYFG
+263 IPIAIYFG
-271 ISFIQ
+271 IKYII
-276 KSQNKKAI
+276 KSQNKKAV
-284 LAFATIPT
+284 LAFGTIPT

-316 EKTYIQNNIDGTKQA
+316 EKAYIKNNIEGTKQA

-337 EIEIAHTGTITNEQ
+337 EIEIAHTGTITSEQ
-351 VIRNSNVLNNIPIVT
+351 VNKNNVVLSNIPIVT

-386 RNISI
+386 RNINI
-391 AKYNINGTDEIC
+391 AKYNIDGAEEVC
-403 YISPREIVSDNGRTY
+403 YVSPREIVSDNGRTY

-433 TSASTLDDS
+433 TSASKLDNS

-448 QKGLDDNGPIKVE
+448 QKGLDENGPIKVE
-461 QPRIYFGLQTNQT
+461 EPRIYFGLQTNQT

-530 NSESKV
+530 NEESKV

-561 VITDTG
+561 VITDEG

-586 ESIIEKDGIRTRI
+586 ETIIEKDGIRTKI

-613 DGTMQFY
+613 DGTLEFY

-641 DLDVQIPEDISE
+641 DLDAQIPENIAE
-653 HMVYPQLLYNIQA
+653 HMIYPQLLYDIQA
-666 DMLSMYHNVQTEVL
+666 EMLSMYHNVQTEVL

-687 DIARNTANRQSASS
+687 DIARSTANKTTSS
-701 IGTKM
+701 NIGTSM
-706 DSYYTM
+706 NSYYTM
-712 LKTSDSNEEELGL
+712 LKTTDSSEEKLGL

-742 GTYENDNKLKLYKF
+742 GTYEDDNKLKLYKF
-756 NSDNNILGPMQLENQ
+756 NSDSSILGPMQLENQ
-771 IEQDETI
+771 IEQDEAI
-778 SEELKALNVAGTRLI
+778 SAEIKSLNVAGTKLI
-793 KDMIIVPIENTL
+793 KDMLIVPIENTL

-818 SQVPTLRKVIVAS
+818 SQVPILKKVVVAS
-831 GNKLAIGNN
+831 GNKVAIGNN

-859 NTDDEEGLIEAIIKA
+859 NTDDEKGLIEAIIKA
-874 NNNLSESS
+874 NNNLSQSS

-901 TQLEELIS
+901 TQLEELMKET
-909 EKENTE
+909 EKNEPDVNIDTETNT
-915 NIENTENTEIDSNLI
+915 ITNTV
-930 NESNIIINSTENQ
+930 ENQ

>member
-1 MEDANKETVQKKKIN
+1 MEDANKESVQKKKIN

-29 LVSIFMFVKLRG
+29 LVSLFMFVKLRG

-69 INIAVLF
+69 INFAVLF

-102 KLPNKSVS
+102 KLPNKSVA

-561 VITDTG
+561 VITNTG

-641 DLDVQIPEDISE
+641 DLDAQIPEDISE

-712 LKTSDSNEEELGL
+712 LKTSDSSEEKLGL

-771 IEQDETI
+771 IEQDEAI
-778 SEELKALNVAGTRLI
+778 SEELKALNVAGTKLI

-818 SQVPTLRKVIVAS
+818 SQVPILKKVVVAS

-840 LQEAIERL
+840 LQDAIEKL

-859 NTDDEEGLIEAIIKA
+859 NTDNEEGLIEAIIKA

-882 ANNDWELMGK
+882 ANSDWELMGK

-901 TQLEELIS
+901 KQLEELIS
-909 EKENTE
+909 ETE
-915 NIENTENTEIDSNLI
+915 NVENTEIDSDLV
-930 NESNIIINSTENQ
+930 NENNTITNSIENQ

>member
-1 MEDANKETVQKKKIN
+1 MEDASKEIVQKKKVN
-16 YKKRVILVLIFIV
+16 YKKRVILVLIFLV
-29 LVSIFMFVKLRG
+29 LVGIFMFVKLRG

-49 GENYIDVFTQT
+49 SENYIEVFTQT
-60 IKYQYMVFG
+60 IKYQYMVIG
-69 INIAVLF
+69 INFVVLF
-76 FLIYFTTRFIK
+76 FLIYFTTRYIK
-87 RGLKKFFEEDKIEMP
+87 KGLKKFFEEDKIEMP
-102 KLPNKSVS
+102 KLPNKSIA
-110 LIAGAILSIITSPFM
+110 LIAGAILSIITSTFM
-125 IEKTMLALNSA
+125 VEKTMLVLNSA
-136 QFGIA
+136 QFGIP

-156 PFIEMLLYYIIFV
+156 PFIEMILYYIIFV
-169 FIVLSIYIAIY
+169 FAVLSIYIAIY
-180 YITVFNVYFDG
+180 YIAVFNIYFDG

-201 VIKQIIFNIMVIAL
+201 VIKQIIFNVMVIAL
-215 AIAGITFIN
+215 AIAGLTFVN

-235 IGQDLVLYGGGLT
+235 IGSDIVLYGGGLT

-258 IFAIL
+258 ILAIL
-263 IPIAVYFG
+263 IPIAIYFG
-271 ISFIQ
+271 IKYII
-276 KSQNKKAI
+276 KSQNKKAV
-284 LAFATIPT
+284 LAFGTIPT

-316 EKTYIQNNIDGTKQA
+316 EKAYIKNNIEGTKQA

-337 EIEIAHTGTITNEQ
+337 EIEIAHTGTITSEQ
-351 VIRNSNVLNNIPIVT
+351 VNKNNVVLSNIPIVT

-386 RNISI
+386 RNINI
-391 AKYNINGTDEIC
+391 AKYNIDGAEEVC
-403 YISPREIVSDNGRTY
+403 YVSPREIVSDNGRTY

-433 TSASTLDDS
+433 TSASKLDNS

-448 QKGLDDNGPIKVE
+448 QKGLDENGPIKVE
-461 QPRIYFGLQTNQT
+461 EPRIYFGLQTNQT

-530 NSESKV
+530 NEESKV

-561 VITDTG
+561 VITDEG

-586 ESIIEKDGIRTRI
+586 ETIIEKDGIRTKI

-613 DGTMQFY
+613 DGTLEFY

-641 DLDVQIPEDISE
+641 DLDAQIPENIAE
-653 HMVYPQLLYNIQA
+653 HMIYPQLLYDIQA
-666 DMLSMYHNVQTEVL
+666 EMLSMYHNVQTEVL

-687 DIARNTANRQSASS
+687 DIARSTANKTTSS
-701 IGTKM
+701 NIGTSM
-706 DSYYTM
+706 NSYYTM
-712 LKTSDSNEEELGL
+712 LKTTDSNEEKLGL

-742 GTYENDNKLKLYKF
+742 GTYEDDNKLKLYKF
-756 NSDNNILGPMQLENQ
+756 NSDSSILGPMQLENQ
-771 IEQDETI
+771 IEQDEAI
-778 SEELKALNVAGTRLI
+778 SAEIKSLNVAGTKLI
-793 KDMIIVPIENTL
+793 KDMLIVPIENTL

-818 SQVPTLRKVIVAS
+818 SQVPILKKVVVAS
-831 GNKLAIGNN
+831 GNKVAIGNN

-859 NTDDEEGLIEAIIKA
+859 NTDDEKGLIEAIIKA
-874 NNNLSESS
+874 NNNLSQSS

-901 TQLEELIS
+901 TQLEELMKET
-909 EKENTE
+909 EKNEPDVNIDTETNT
-915 NIENTENTEIDSNLI
+915 ITNTV
-930 NESNIIINSTENQ
+930 ENQ

>member
-1 MEDANKETVQKKKIN
+1 MEDANKESVQKKKIN

-29 LVSIFMFVKLRG
+29 LVSLFMFVKLRG

-69 INIAVLF
+69 INFVFLF

-641 DLDVQIPEDISE
+641 DLDAQIPEDISE

-712 LKTSDSNEEELGL
+712 LKTSDSSEEKLGL

-771 IEQDETI
+771 IEQDEAI
-778 SEELKALNVAGTRLI
+778 SEELKALNVAGTKLI

-818 SQVPTLRKVIVAS
+818 SQVPILKKVVVAS

-840 LQEAIERL
+840 LQDAIEKL

-859 NTDDEEGLIEAIIKA
+859 NTDNEEGLIEAIIKA

-882 ANNDWELMGK
+882 ANSDWELMGK

-901 TQLEELIS
+901 KQLEELIN
-909 EKENTE
+909 ETE
-915 NIENTENTEIDSNLI
+915 NVENTEIDSDLV
-930 NESNIIINSTENQ
+930 NENNTITNSIENQ

>member
-1 MEDANKETVQKKKIN
+1 MEDANKESVQKKKIN

-29 LVSIFMFVKLRG
+29 LVSLFMFVKLRG

-69 INIAVLF
+69 INFAVLF

-102 KLPNKSVS
+102 KLPNKSVA
-110 LIAGAILSIITSPFM
+110 LIAGAILSIFTSPFM

-712 LKTSDSNEEELGL
+712 LKTSDSSEEKLGL

-771 IEQDETI
+771 IEQDEAI
-778 SEELKALNVAGTRLI
+778 SEELKALNVAGTKLI

-818 SQVPTLRKVIVAS
+818 SQVPILKKVVVAS

-840 LQEAIERL
+840 LQDAIEKL

-859 NTDDEEGLIEAIIKA
+859 NTDNEEGLIEAIIKA

-882 ANNDWELMGK
+882 ANSDWELMGK

-901 TQLEELIS
+901 KQLEELIS
-909 EKENTE
+909 ETE
-915 NIENTENTEIDSNLI
+915 NVENTEIDSNLV
-930 NESNIIINSTENQ
+930 NENNTITNSIENQ

>member
-1 MEDANKETVQKKKIN
+1 MEDANKESVQKKKIN

-29 LVSIFMFVKLRG
+29 LVSLFMFVKLRG

-69 INIAVLF
+69 INFVFLF

-552 LMYDENPYM
+552 LMYDEDPYM

-641 DLDVQIPEDISE
+641 DLDAQIPEDISE

-712 LKTSDSNEEELGL
+712 LKTSDSSEEKLEL

-771 IEQDETI
+771 IEQDEAI
-778 SEELKALNVAGTRLI
+778 SEELKALNVAGTKLI

-818 SQVPTLRKVIVAS
+818 SQVPILKKVVVAS

-840 LQEAIERL
+840 LQDAIEKL

-859 NTDDEEGLIEAIIKA
+859 NTDNEEGLIEAIIKA

-882 ANNDWELMGK
+882 ANSDWELMGK

-901 TQLEELIS
+901 KQLEELIN
-909 EKENTE
+909 ETE
-915 NIENTENTEIDSNLI
+915 NVENTEIDSDLV
-930 NESNIIINSTENQ
+930 NENNTITNSIENQ